1 MIDSNISEK
10 YLAYKTSRS
19 FIFSINAREELPLAF
34 DKSLIRL
41 LLHQTGDGK
50 IYRYAKINIK

>member
-1 MIDSNISEK
+1 VIDSNISEK
-10 YLAYKTSRS
+10 YLPYKTVKA

-41 LLHQTGDGK
+41 LLQQTKDGK
-50 IYRYAKINIK
+50 LYRYAKINRR